1 MLGPGKMPT
10 DDDTAPARILP
21 RSPGFIL
28 AIAIAMAVAVFA
40 CTRDLSDLGPTLAPL
55 RTATPTIS
63 PDPSTG
69 LSIEA
74 VFSLVPSLPS
84 GDPLRPLFGHLPKDR
99 EPIARLARALDA
111 ATPIAPDEHL
121 GANVRGRYLDVR
133 YRDGTKTAI
142 RQVARCEP
150 WTDAD
155 AKESAYVGCKG
166 KLVRQTD
173 TWWVEGT
180 GMVKS
185 TDLAQW
191 WEDMTEFMVPIGSV
205 GIPKTIR
212 AGESFTITL
221 FSWDGVIDGDS
232 VDLSLVSSDGAEIGL
247 GEYPVSGTFQGQ
259 LTVPD
264 QTPSGRHWLRV
275 SGGSFSELVGI
286 VHIE

>member
-1 MLGPGKMPT
+1 MKPTHRHTNATLIFRRSFFLFAGVVLTAAVVACAGDSPGPGPT
-10 DDDTAPARILP
+10 
-21 RSPGFIL
+21 
-28 AIAIAMAVAVFA
+28 V
-40 CTRDLSDLGPTLAPL
+40 APL
-55 RTATPTIS
+55 QTATPT
-63 PDPSTG
+63 PPPVLATQPP
-69 LSIEA
+69 IEA

-133 YRDGTKTAI
+133 YRDGTKMAI

-166 KLVRQTD
+166 KWVRQND
-173 TWWVEGT
+173 TWWVEGA

-185 TDLAQW
+185 AHLAQW
-191 WEDMTEFMVPIGSV
+191 WEEMTGFMVPIGSV
-205 GIPKTIR
+205 GIPKTIKP
-212 AGESFTITL
+212 GEPFTITL
-221 FSWDGVIDGDS
+221 FSWDDVIDGDS
-232 VDLSLVSSDGAEIGL
+232 ANLSLLSFDGAEIGL
-247 GEYPVSGTFQGQ
+247 GEFPVSDTFQGQ
-259 LTVPD
+259 ETVPD
-264 QTPSGRHWLRV
+264 QTPGGRYWLRV
-275 SGGSFSELVGI
+275 SGGSFSELVKI